1 MQAASPSWDL
11 LFSEAAESFEA
22 YDVVSHRPTPEI
34 EQGLPHVAAE
44 PVHLTFVPH
53 FTPMIRS
60 IRATLYARLVAEAD
74 LQSLYEKRYAEEP
87 FVNVVR
93 ARSHPDTR
101 SVRAAN
107 VCRIAVHRPNGG
119 DTVVVLSVIDH
130 LTKGASGQA
139 VQKMNIMFGR
149 PETSG
154 LDAVAVV
161 P

>member
-1 MQAASPSWDL
+1 M
-11 LFSEAAESFEA
+11 
-22 YDVVSHRPTPEI
+22 R
-34 EQGLPHVAAE
+34 
-44 PVHLTFVPH
+44 
-53 FTPMIRS
+53 RS
-60 IRATLYARLVAEAD
+60 
-74 LQSLYEKRYAEEP
+74 
-87 FVNVVR
+87 
-93 ARSHPDTR
+93 RSSTWCALAVIPDTR